1 VVISYYP
8 PCIERNPKMSIGQFF
23 LRRIF
28 GTPVGRAVVM
38 IPDDGGRGENYRP
51 FTTSEIVNW

>member
-1 VVISYYP
+1 
-8 PCIERNPKMSIGQFF
+8 MSIGQFF